1 MGNNPIKS
9 LSKQIMKYSSNET
22 NIKGQKW
29 KKINLKKER
38 NKSDSNKPILVV
50 GAMSQGRPNFSEHKK
65 EKHCD
70 SRVSKEVK

>member
-1 MGNNPIKS
+1 MN
-9 LSKQIMKYSSNET
+9 QILKVKNE
-22 NIKGQKW
+22 
-29 KKINLKKER
+29 KKNNLKKER